1 MVFWW
6 CENFVTCQSV
16 FYLSLHHISWSPA
29 SFPLFPQ
36 SHGRRDILSETI
48 PHQLTP
54 CFQEE
59 AQAGKVHPNS
69 VAPCSHMWLQVC
81 SPLYKHPT
89 CPHLRIF
96 WYLIMLNL
104 NVGFKGLC
112 WFAWCVWVK
121 NWIVCSCRPD
131 AAATPVNVGRVPSQ
145 KVKAWRGGL
154 GAASSALD
162 NRGFE
167 YLLLMEFLFRHFSSG

>member
-1 MVFWW
+1 MRMVFWR

-29 SFPLFPQ
+29 SFPLFHQ

-54 CFQEE
+54 CFQEK
-59 AQAGKVHPNS
+59 AQAGKVVLPNS

-96 WYLIMLNL
+96 LVFDHAQSQCWLQGLKDCVDLPGVFGLKTGSYVVVDLMLL
-104 NVGFKGLC
+104 QHQWMLALC
-112 WFAWCVWVK
+112 QVRK
-121 NWIVCSCRPD
+121 
-131 AAATPVNVGRVPSQ
+131 
-145 KVKAWRGGL
+145 
-154 GAASSALD
+154 
-162 NRGFE
+162 
-167 YLLLMEFLFRHFSSG
+167 